1 MKDSELQVL
10 LVYRRQNPEKW
21 AALPVE
27 SKLRALEYGAR
38 EREKAVLNESEDTQA
53 TTYSCSRRGR

>member
-27 SKLRALEYGAR
+27 SKLRALEYEAR
-38 EREKAVLNESEDTQA
+38 ERERRILNESEDTQA
-53 TTYSCSRRGR
+53 TKYSATRTDC

>member
-21 AALPVE
+21 AALPVGT
-27 SKLRALEYGAR
+27 KMQALEFEAR
-38 EREKAVLNESEDTQA
+38 ERERRILNESEDTQA
-53 TTYSCSRRGR
+53 TIYLGSRRD

>member
-27 SKLRALEYGAR
+27 SKLRAWNMGRANV
-38 EREKAVLNESEDTQA
+38 K
-53 TTYSCSRRGR
+53 RRC